1 MINIFLIPSLL
12 LVWFGYKQYCWVKH
26 YTNAKKYYFLHNENL
41 AFIFEVRAK
50 YHSFKMT
57 AMAVFLVLYLFVFES
72 LSSAK
77 TSQFDLMSCLLI
89 VFFVILSSICFTM
102 QARYEK
108 KFNLLLAKIQDF
120 RKHSIISNSQKYQ
133 IMSALD
139 HANKSFMA
147 FSVIYSILNLTL
159 IFLV

>member
-26 YTNAKKYYFLHNENL
+26 YTNAKNYYSFHNENL

-50 YHSFKMT
+50 YHLFKMT
-57 AMAVFLVLYLFVFES
+57 GMVVFLVLYLFVFES

-77 TSQFDLMSCLLI
+77 TSQFNLMSCLLI
-89 VFFVILSSICFTM
+89 VFLVVLSSICFTI
-102 QARYEK
+102 QTRCEK
-108 KFNLLLAKIQDF
+108 NLNLLLAKIQDF
-120 RKHSIISNSQKYQ
+120 RKHSLISNSQKYQ
-133 IMSALD
+133 IMSVLD
-139 HANKSFMA
+139 PANKSFMT
-147 FSVIYSILNLTL
+147 FSAIYSTLNLTL

>member
-12 LVWFGYKQYCWVKH
+12 LVWVGYKQYCWVKH
-26 YTNAKKYYFLHNENL
+26 YTNAKNYYFLHNENL

-50 YHSFKMT
+50 YHSFKMM
-57 AMAVFLVLYLFVFES
+57 AMGVFLMLYLFVFENLS
-72 LSSAK
+72 LAK

-89 VFFVILSSICFTM
+89 VILVVLSSICFTI
-102 QARYEK
+102 QTRCEK
-108 KFNLLLAKIQDF
+108 KLNLLLAKIQDF
-120 RKHSIISNSQKYQ
+120 RRHSIISNSQKKQ
-133 IMSALD
+133 IMSVLD
-139 HANKSFMA
+139 PANKSFMV

>member
-1 MINIFLIPSLL
+1 MINIFLLPSLL
-12 LVWFGYKQYCWVKH
+12 LAWFGYKQYCWVKH
-26 YTNAKKYYFLHNENL
+26 YTNAKNYYFLNNENL

-57 AMAVFLVLYLFVFES
+57 TIAVFLVLYFFVFER

-77 TSQFDLMSCLLI
+77 TMQLDLMSCLLI
-89 VFFVILSSICFTM
+89 VILVVLSLICFII
-102 QARYEK
+102 QSKCEK
-108 KFNLLLAKIQDF
+108 KLNLLLAKIQDF

-133 IMSALD
+133 IMSVLD
-139 HANKSFMA
+139 PANRSFMT
-147 FSVIYSILNLTL
+147 FSMIYSILNLTL